1 MNSFLLTMLCV
12 LPVVGG
18 LIAWLGDVIGYRVGK
33 ARRSL
38 FGLRPRATARLI
50 GVAVGAVLPL
60 IGLGVA
66 AAGSQQ
72 VRIALLHLQE
82 LRAEAARLSEANSR
96 LVAEEA
102 KLRGQV
108 RELETEVA
116 KARERVREAARK
128 ADQAEERL
136 AEVRGRL
143 EEAQRRL
150 ASARRRLAAAQ
161 RRLGKVLKQR
171 DELVRQVDELK
182 KTQEE
187 LAAALERAHKRVA
200 EIDDQKRAAEEA
212 LAKAQ
217 AQLEKTRRQL
227 GQVAAE
233 AKKLRAER
241 DGLQAELQDLVRQRN
256 DLAREIGDLRR
267 ALDATKEYLA
277 EQQRKLE
284 RAQEQVKDW
293 QEYLVRMRIAFAQRL
308 EQQRRIEDSPVV
320 FEVGEEIVRARVSAR
335 QRQDQIEAA
344 LSEVLVMANNVALR
358 KGVRPDK
365 YGRAVVLV
373 RPLPLEATPGEKLS
387 EEEIISAV
395 AEKVAQREAD
405 EYIVVVRALE
415 RHFLREPEP
424 VRVEMWVTPDKVRFH
439 KGEVLERIRFEPGVS
454 RGEVLR
460 RILATRPHLR
470 AVARDRGLLP
480 DPKTGEYG
488 ALSAEEIINAV
499 DEVAKAKGPVELR
512 VVVAED
518 VKTAESLAVRLEVH
532 RVREKSSGES

>member
-38 FGLRPRATARLI
+38 FGLRPRTTARLI

-82 LRAEAARLSEANSR
+82 LRAEAARLSEANR
-96 LVAEEA
+96 KLVATEV
-102 KLRGQV
+102 KLRRQV
-108 RELETEVA
+108 RELEREVGEA
-116 KARERVREAARK
+116 KKRAAEAGKK
-128 ADQAEERL
+128 ADLAEKRLQEIGQRLKAAQARL
-136 AEVRGRL
+136 AR
-143 EEAQRRL
+143 
-150 ASARRRLAAAQ
+150 ARRRLAAAQ
-161 RRLGKVLKQR
+161 QRLGEVLKQR
-171 DELVRQVDELK
+171 DQLLRQVDELK
-182 KTQEE
+182 GRQRE
-187 LAAALERAHKRVA
+187 LTAALKRAHQRAA
-200 EIDDQKRAAEEA
+200 EIDEKRRAAEQELQRA
-212 LAKAQ
+212 QSQLAQ
-217 AQLEKTRRQL
+217 VRAQLQA
-227 GQVAAE
+227 VADE

-241 DGLQAELQDLVRQRN
+241 DGLQTELQDLVRQRN

-284 RAQEQVKDW
+284 EAQQRVRDW
-293 QEYLVRMRIAFAQRL
+293 QEYLARMRVAFARRL
-308 EQQRRIEDSPVV
+308 EQQRFIEDSPVV
-320 FEVGEEIVRARVSAR
+320 FEVGEEIIRARVSAK
-335 QRQDQIEAA
+335 QRRDQIEAA
-344 LSEVLVMANNVALR
+344 LGEVLVMANSVALR
-358 KGVRPDK
+358 KGVRPDQ
-365 YGRAVVLV
+365 YGRSVVLV

-424 VRVEMWVTPDKVRFH
+424 VRVEMWVTPDKVRFRE
-439 KGEVLERIRFEPGVS
+439 GEVLERIVFPSGVS

-470 AVARDRGLLP
+470 ALARDRGLLP

-488 ALSAEEIINAV
+488 ALSAEEIIKAI
-499 DEVAKAKGPVELR
+499 DEISKIKGPAELR
-512 VVVAED
+512 IVVARD
-518 VKTAESLAVRLEVH
+518 VRTAEPLAVKLEVG
-532 RVREKSSGES
+532 RAPKQRPAS